1 MDTRDRFGGTV
12 RFINLLLGLSL
23 SWVLLLRGEA
33 CAALLFIFWFL
44 VFWTADDNAA
54 LTRVVNPSRD
64 IFSCFCAVVYFSS
77 DLSEKRYPFRLRFR
91 PRITRTLRSNFWAEL
106 IGSRLGSRK
115 RSVWFRKAVCV
126 KRIHEHRQHETDA
139 VTTQLSVAWKS
150 HTSREPKQFASGQ
163 RKRRT
168 QWTRTTG

>member
-1 MDTRDRFGGTV
+1 
-12 RFINLLLGLSL
+12 LGALFASLICCWGFLSL
-23 SWVLLLRGEA
+23 GYYYYEVKPALR
-33 CAALLFIFWFL
+33 CLFIFWFL

-91 PRITRTLRSNFWAEL
+91 PRITRTLRSYFWAEL

-115 RSVWFRKAVCV
+115 RSVCFRKAVCV
-126 KRIHEHRQHETDA
+126 KRIHEHRQLETDA